1 MLKIDDTG
9 RGVLQFESTG
19 IIRRIPLERRGHTK
33 GGKEWTLGG
42 VLLEVGEEGVVGSAQ
57 LYLVTFKEELIEQIS
72 VIGVGKNVRVKYHI
86 ETKEYYDSFRVSAI
100 LDEIGLMTDAE
111 NFLIGKGKKK

>member
-1 MLKIDDTG
+1 MLKVDDTG

-19 IIRRIPLERRGHTK
+19 VVRRIPLERRGHTK

-42 VLLEVGEEGVVGSAQ
+42 VLLEVGEEGVAGSAQ
-57 LYLVTFKEELIEQIS
+57 LYLITFNEELIEQINI
-72 VIGVGKNVRVKYHI
+72 IGVGKRVKVKYHL
-86 ETKEYYDSFRVSAI
+86 ETKEYYDNFRVSVI

-111 NFLIGKGKKK
+111 NFLIGKGKK